1 MNKKRYLG
9 YIVGGVLV
17 VLGIFLIV
25 TYNGL
30 VKKEEKVKN
39 QWAEVQNAYQ
49 RRMDLIPNLVNVVK
63 GNADYERTTLEKVIE
78 ARAKAASV
86 TVSSTNVSAESYNQ
100 QVKAQDELATSA
112 NRLVATI
119 EKYPE
124 LRGTE
129 AFVGLQVQLEGTE
142 RRIKVARKDFN
153 ESIQNYNTSVRG
165 FPTSMVA
172 GLFGFKAKDGFN
184 ADAGTDKATEIKF

>member
-1 MNKKRYLG
+1 MNKKRYTG
-9 YIVGGVLV
+9 YIVGGILV

-63 GNADYERTTLEKVIE
+63 GAAEYEKTTLEKVVE
-78 ARAKAASV
+78 ARAKAASIN
-86 TVSSTNVSAESYNQ
+86 VSNTNVTADSYNQ
-100 QVKAQDELATSA
+100 QAQAQDELASSA
-112 NRLVATI
+112 NRLIATI

-165 FPTSMVA
+165 FPASMVA
-172 GLFGFKAKDGFN
+172 GLFGFKAKDGFK

>member
-1 MNKKRYLG
+1 MNKKRYTG
-9 YIVGGVLV
+9 YIIGGILV

-86 TVSSTNVSAESYNQ
+86 TVSSTNVSAESYQ
-100 QVKAQDELATSA
+100 EQAKAQDELAASA

-153 ESIQNYNTSVRG
+153 EAIQNYNTSVRG

-172 GLFGFKAKDGFN
+172 GIFGFKAKDGFA